1 MLDKISIPLFLLMLS
16 ALSIVITLIYVLRTK
31 GRSQLKTIFCVDLI
45 CVLVICLGVIFQD
58 ILSKYLSKYFSWNPW
73 NFENFIYIGTCFLP
87 VAIFFTGLIFAK
99 TKITFKKK
107 YLLFFIVPALSL
119 IVLWTNDYHHLF
131 YKIYSYL
138 YLSDCKVGPYMIIHN
153 IYSYTLLFLGV
164 IQMVNVASK
173 NSGFFSKQTLLIVV
187 GISIPLITNILGTLK
202 IISMTVYITPI
213 SFAFTMLFFALS
225 IFKFKFLGVAPVAL
239 QTIVNRISDSY
250 LVLNENLL
258 ITDFN
263 STFLKTF
270 NLSASDIREENIL
283 EFLSTHKQYDMN
295 LPKLENSLNRVKHSS
310 ETIVFE
316 QHFKKINKYFTVEI
330 NNILVKG
337 NSLGILMLFKDITQH
352 KLDMQ
357 ALKDN
362 QDILIERERLASL
375 GQLIGGIAH
384 NLKSPIMSISG
395 ATEGLTDLI
404 KEYEESIVDKD
415 VTIDD
420 HLAIA
425 NDMRDWI
432 SKIKSYLEYMS
443 DIITA
448 VKGQAVA
455 LSENTVDSFTV
466 EELTKRVDILMNH
479 ELKKALITLNL
490 DLKVPTSLMIHGNIN
505 GLVQVINNMI
515 SNAIQAYKGK
525 EGQTI
530 DLIITQEK
538 NDVIV
543 SVRDYA
549 GGLPKE
555 VQEKLFKEMITTKG
569 KDGTGIG
576 LFMSYSNIRAHF
588 NGDITYSTEEG
599 KGTIFNIILPQ

>member
-1 MLDKISIPLFLLMLS
+1 MLDIISIPLFLLMLS

-58 ILSKYLSKYFSWNPW
+58 ILSKYFSWNPW

-202 IISMTVYITPI
+202 IISMTVYITPT
-213 SFAFTMLFFALS
+213 SFAFTMLLFALS

-330 NNILVKG
+330 NKILVKG

-466 EELTKRVDILMNH
+466 EELTKRVDILMKH

-530 DLIITQEK
+530 DLIIAQEK

>member
-1 MLDKISIPLFLLMLS
+1 MLAKISIPLFLLMLS

-58 ILSKYLSKYFSWNPW
+58 ILSKNFNWNPW
-73 NFENFIYIGTCFLP
+73 NFEKFIYIGTCFLP

-99 TKITFKKK
+99 TKITFKKR

-131 YKIYSYL
+131 YKTYSYL
-138 YLSDCKVGPYMIIHN
+138 YLSDCEVGPYMIIHN
-153 IYSYTLLFLGV
+153 IYSYTLLLLGV
-164 IQMVNVASK
+164 IQMIKATSK
-173 NSGFFSKQTLLIVV
+173 NSGFFSKQSLLIVV

-466 EELTKRVDILMNH
+466 EELTKRVDILMKH

>member
-58 ILSKYLSKYFSWNPW
+58 ILSKYFSWNPW

-330 NNILVKG
+330 NNILIKG

-425 NDMRDWI
+425 SDMKDWI

-466 EELTKRVDILMNH
+466 EELTKRVDILMKH

>member
-1 MLDKISIPLFLLMLS
+1 MLDKISIPLFLLILS

-58 ILSKYLSKYFSWNPW
+58 ILSKNFNWNPW
-73 NFENFIYIGTCFLP
+73 NFEKFIYIGTCFLP

-131 YKIYSYL
+131 FKIYSYL

-270 NLSASDIREENIL
+270 NLSASDIREKNIL

-395 ATEGLTDLI
+395 ATEGLIDLI

-425 NDMRDWI
+425 NDMKDWI

-466 EELTKRVDILMNH
+466 EELTKRVDILMKH

-505 GLVQVINNMI
+505 SLVQVINNMI

>member
-1 MLDKISIPLFLLMLS
+1 MLEILTLPFCMLLISFIMILFLLL
-16 ALSIVITLIYVLRTK
+16 YVLHTK
-31 GRSQLKTIFCVDLI
+31 NRNQLKIVFTLDLI
-45 CVLVICLGVIFQD
+45 CVFIICFGVIVQVICNKLFNVPAIF
-58 ILSKYLSKYFSWNPW
+58 
-73 NFENFIYIGTCFLP
+73 FENFIYIGTCFLP
-87 VAIFFTGLIFAK
+87 VCVYFTGLILEN
-99 TKITFKKK
+99 TKLKLNKFH
-107 YLLFFIVPALSL
+107 LLLLIVPLLTL
-119 IVLWTNDYHHLF
+119 IVLWTNNIQHLF
-131 YKIYSYL
+131 YTHYSFNINECEYGSYKSIHDIYTYL
-138 YLSDCKVGPYMIIHN
+138 MLLIGIIH
-153 IYSYTLLFLGV
+153 IIKTT
-164 IQMVNVASK
+164 SK
-173 NSGFFSKQTLLIVV
+173 SSGFFSKQTLLIVV

-202 IISMTVYITPI
+202 IIPMTVYITPI
-213 SFAFTMLFFALS
+213 SFAFTMLFFAFS
-225 IFKFKFLGVAPVAL
+225 IFKFNFLGVAPVAL

-250 LVLNENLL
+250 LVLNEDLL

-425 NDMRDWI
+425 NDMKDWI

-466 EELTKRVDILMNH
+466 EELTKRVDILMKH

>member
-58 ILSKYLSKYFSWNPW
+58 ILSKNFNWNPW

-466 EELTKRVDILMNH
+466 EELTKRVDILMKH

>member
-16 ALSIVITLIYVLRTK
+16 ALSIVITLIYVLRIK

-58 ILSKYLSKYFSWNPW
+58 ILSKYFSWNPW

-87 VAIFFTGLIFAK
+87 VAIFFTGLILAK

-164 IQMVNVASK
+164 IQIVNVASK

-213 SFAFTMLFFALS
+213 SFAFTMLLFALS

-466 EELTKRVDILMNH
+466 EELTKRVDILMKH

>member
-58 ILSKYLSKYFSWNPW
+58 ILSKYFSWNPW

-466 EELTKRVDILMNH
+466 EELTKRVDILMKH

-555 VQEKLFKEMITTKG
+555 IQEKLFKEMITTKG

>member
-16 ALSIVITLIYVLRTK
+16 TLSIVITLIYVLRTK

-58 ILSKYLSKYFSWNPW
+58 ILSKYFSWNHW

-466 EELTKRVDILMNH
+466 EELTKRVDILMKH

>member
-58 ILSKYLSKYFSWNPW
+58 ILSKYFSWNPW

-119 IVLWTNDYHHLF
+119 IVLCTNDYHHLF

-153 IYSYTLLFLGV
+153 IYSYTLLFLGL

-173 NSGFFSKQTLLIVV
+173 NSGFFSKQTLLIIV

-466 EELTKRVDILMNH
+466 EELTKRVDILMKH

>member
-1 MLDKISIPLFLLMLS
+1 MLDKISIPLFLLILS

-31 GRSQLKTIFCVDLI
+31 ERSQLKTIFCVDLI

-58 ILSKYLSKYFSWNPW
+58 ILSKNFNWNPW
-73 NFENFIYIGTCFLP
+73 NFEKFIYIGTCFLP

-107 YLLFFIVPALSL
+107 YLLFFIVSALSL

-270 NLSASDIREENIL
+270 NLSASDIREKNIL

-362 QDILIERERLASL
+362 HDILIERERLASL

-395 ATEGLTDLI
+395 ATAGLTDLI

-466 EELTKRVDILMNH
+466 EELTKRVDILMKH

>member
-31 GRSQLKTIFCVDLI
+31 GRSQLKTFFCVDLI
-45 CVLVICLGVIFQD
+45 CVLVICLGVMFQD
-58 ILSKYLSKYFSWNPW
+58 ILSKNFNWDPW
-73 NFENFIYIGTCFLP
+73 NFEKFIYIGTCFLP

-99 TKITFKKK
+99 TKITFKKR

-131 YKIYSYL
+131 YKHYSININEGVPG
-138 YLSDCKVGPYMIIHN
+138 SYMIVHN
-153 IYSYTLLFLGV
+153 IYSYSLLLLGV
-164 IQMVNVASK
+164 FQMIKATSK
-173 NSGFFSKQTLLIVV
+173 NSGFFSKQSLLLIL
-187 GISIPLITNILGTLK
+187 GISIPLVANILGTFK
-202 IISMTVYITPI
+202 ILPMTVYITPI
-213 SFAFTMLFFALS
+213 SFALTVICFAFA
-225 IFKFKFLGVAPVAL
+225 IFKFQFLGIAPIAVQIIA
-239 QTIVNRISDSY
+239 NRISDSY
-250 LVLNENLL
+250 LVLDDYLVVS
-258 ITDFN
+258 DFN
-263 STFLKTF
+263 ETFLKTF
-270 NLSASDIREENIL
+270 RLHDYDIRGKDIFTFFKE
-283 EFLSTHKQYDMN
+283 HKKYKVNVKRFQNAIQKAMASN
-295 LPKLENSLNRVKHSS
+295 ETVSFEIHIESLD
-310 ETIVFE
+310 
-316 QHFKKINKYFTVEI
+316 KYFTIEI
-330 NNILVKG
+330 STLYNNDIF
-337 NSLGILMLFKDITQH
+337 LGTLLLFKDITQH

-425 NDMRDWI
+425 NDMKDWI

-466 EELTKRVDILMNH
+466 EELTKRVDILMKH

>member
-58 ILSKYLSKYFSWNPW
+58 ILSKNFNWNPW

-270 NLSASDIREENIL
+270 NLSASDIREKNIL

-425 NDMRDWI
+425 NDMKDWI

-466 EELTKRVDILMNH
+466 EELTKRVDILMKH

>member
-16 ALSIVITLIYVLRTK
+16 ALSIVITLIYILRTK
-31 GRSQLKTIFCVDLI
+31 ARSQLKTIFCVDLI

-58 ILSKYLSKYFSWNPW
+58 ILSKYFSWNPW

-119 IVLWTNDYHHLF
+119 ILLWTNDYHHLF

-466 EELTKRVDILMNH
+466 EELTKRVDILMKH

-538 NDVIV
+538 NNVIV

>member
-1 MLDKISIPLFLLMLS
+1 MLDKISIPLFLLILS

-58 ILSKYLSKYFSWNPW
+58 SLSKNFNWNPW
-73 NFENFIYIGTCFLP
+73 NFEKFIYIGTCFLP

-270 NLSASDIREENIL
+270 NLSASDIREKNIL

-395 ATEGLTDLI
+395 ATEGLIDLI
-404 KEYEESIVDKD
+404 KEYEESIVYKD

-425 NDMRDWI
+425 NDMKDWI

-466 EELTKRVDILMNH
+466 EELTKRVDILMKH

>member
-1 MLDKISIPLFLLMLS
+1 MQLIGNIYFLL
-16 ALSIVITLIYVLRTK
+16 LIFSTILIILLLMYQHKKKSVQQLRRLFTF
-31 GRSQLKTIFCVDLI
+31 SLI
-45 CVLVICLGVIFQD
+45 CVLIICVGVLVQSIFSTCFD
-58 ILSKYLSKYFSWNPW
+58 INPIY
-73 NFENFIYIGTCFLP
+73 FENFIYIGSCFLP
-87 VAIFFTGLIFAK
+87 VALFFTALSFKNTIIK
-99 TKITFKKK
+99 FKKI
-107 YLLFFIVPALSL
+107 YLLLFIVPITTL
-119 IVLWTNDYHHLF
+119 IVLFTNNLHHAF
-131 YKIYSYL
+131 YVHYSENLNEMVCGWYTNVHIIYTYGLLIISVL
-138 YLSDCKVGPYMIIHN
+138 IMIK
-153 IYSYTLLFLGV
+153 
-164 IQMVNVASK
+164 ASMK
-173 NSGFFSKQTLLIVV
+173 TSGFFSRQALLIIL
-187 GISIPLITNILGTLK
+187 GISVPLITNILGTLK
-202 IISMTVYITPI
+202 IIPMTVYITPI
-213 SFAFTMLFFALS
+213 SFAFTMLCFTFA
-225 IFKFKFLGVAPVAL
+225 IFKFNFLGIAPIAL

-250 LVLNENLL
+250 LVLDENFL

-263 STFLKTF
+263 ATFLKTF
-270 NLSASDIREENIL
+270 GLTASEIRGQNVIN
-283 EFLSTHKQYDMN
+283 FLKTHKKYEMN
-295 LPKLENSLNRVKHSS
+295 VNKLQNALDTVKKST

-316 QHFKKINKYFTVEI
+316 QHFKYLNKYFTIEI
-330 NNILVKG
+330 NSIFNKEV
-337 NSLGILMLFKDITQH
+337 SLGILILFKDITQH
-352 KLDMQ
+352 KLDMK

-362 QDILIERERLASL
+362 QDILVERERLASL

-415 VTIDD
+415 VTVED

-425 NDMRDWI
+425 SDMKDWI

-466 EELTKRVDILMNH
+466 DELTKRVDILMKH
-479 ELKKALITLNL
+479 ELKKALITLNVKL
-490 DLKVPTSLMIHGNIN
+490 EVDKSLVLHGNIN
-505 GLVQVINNMI
+505 GLVQVVNNMI
-515 SNAIQAYKGK
+515 SNAIQAYTGK
-525 EGQTI
+525 PNQDI

-538 NDVIV
+538 NNVIV
-543 SVRDYA
+543 SIKDYA
-549 GGLPKE
+549 GGLPEE

-588 NGDITYSTEEG
+588 NGDITYSTEKG

>member
-1 MLDKISIPLFLLMLS
+1 MLLTNLPTFFALIISDIMC
-16 ALSIVITLIYVLRTK
+16 ITLFTLTFRKIYKNHLR
-31 GRSQLKTIFCVDLI
+31 
-45 CVLVICLGVIFQD
+45 
-58 ILSKYLSKYFSWNPW
+58 
-73 NFENFIYIGTCFLP
+73 TCFLLLNGSM
-87 VAIFFTGLIFAK
+87 IICCTGLILQCCLSKPLNINPIYFDYFVYIGNVILPLAFFMTGLAFNQNNIK
-99 TKITFKKK
+99 FKKV
-107 YLLFFIVPALSL
+107 YLLFFIIPIVSL
-119 IVLWTNDYHHLF
+119 LALWTNNYHHLF
-131 YKIYSYL
+131 YKKYSVN
-138 YLSDCKVGPYMIIHN
+138 LSTNEYGILFIPFELHTLGLCLAGIIL
-153 IYSYTLLFLGV
+153 ILKKS
-164 IQMVNVASK
+164 IQK
-173 NSGFFSKQTLLIVV
+173 SGFFSRQALLIVLAAL
-187 GISIPLITNILGTLK
+187 IPIVQNILSITK
-202 IISMTVYITPI
+202 VFSASIYITPI
-213 SFAFTMLFFALS
+213 CFNITILLFYLA
-225 IFKFKFLGVAPVAL
+225 IFKFNFLGSIAITMQKIVDKISDGFFVVNLDYTITSFNKTFLDMFNISAKELNDVNLFDLIKEKKPFPIKESVLKETLNKVTSSDKTFHFRKDFKKKNKNFIIELNNIRDNNHKFLG
-239 QTIVNRISDSY
+239 I
-250 LVLNENLL
+250 L
-258 ITDFN
+258 I
-263 STFLKTF
+263 
-270 NLSASDIREENIL
+270 
-283 EFLSTHKQYDMN
+283 
-295 LPKLENSLNRVKHSS
+295 
-310 ETIVFE
+310 
-316 QHFKKINKYFTVEI
+316 
-330 NNILVKG
+330 
-337 NSLGILMLFKDITQH
+337 LFKDITQH
-352 KLDMQ
+352 VLDMQ

-395 ATEGLTDLI
+395 ATEGLIDLI

-425 NDMRDWI
+425 SDMKDWI

-448 VKGQAVA
+448 VKDQAVA
-455 LSENTVDSFTV
+455 LYENTVDSFTV
-466 EELTKRVDILMNH
+466 EELTKRVDILMKH

>member
-1 MLDKISIPLFLLMLS
+1 MLDKISIPLFLLILS

-58 ILSKYLSKYFSWNPW
+58 ILSKNFNWNPW
-73 NFENFIYIGTCFLP
+73 NFEKFIYIGTCFLP

-250 LVLNENLL
+250 LILNENLL

-270 NLSASDIREENIL
+270 NLSASDIREKNIL

-337 NSLGILMLFKDITQH
+337 NSLGILMLFKDITQN

-395 ATEGLTDLI
+395 ATEGLIDLI

-425 NDMRDWI
+425 NDMKDWI

-466 EELTKRVDILMNH
+466 EELTKRVDILMKH

>member
-58 ILSKYLSKYFSWNPW
+58 ILSKYFSWNPW

-263 STFLKTF
+263 SIFLKTF

-466 EELTKRVDILMNH
+466 EELTKRVDILMKH

>member
-31 GRSQLKTIFCVDLI
+31 GRSQLKTFFCVDLI

-58 ILSKYLSKYFSWNPW
+58 ILSKNFNWDPW
-73 NFENFIYIGTCFLP
+73 NFEKFIYIGTCFLP

-99 TKITFKKK
+99 TKITFKKR

-131 YKIYSYL
+131 YKHYSININEGVPG
-138 YLSDCKVGPYMIIHN
+138 SYMIVHN
-153 IYSYTLLFLGV
+153 IYSYSLLLLGV
-164 IQMVNVASK
+164 FQMIKATSK
-173 NSGFFSKQTLLIVV
+173 NSGFFSKQSLLLIL
-187 GISIPLITNILGTLK
+187 GISIPLVTNILGTFNILP
-202 IISMTVYITPI
+202 MTVYITPI
-213 SFAFTMLFFALS
+213 SFALTMICFAFA
-225 IFKFKFLGVAPVAL
+225 IFKFQFLGIAPIAVQIIA
-239 QTIVNRISDSY
+239 NRISDSY
-250 LVLNENLL
+250 LVLDYYLVMS
-258 ITDFN
+258 DFN
-263 STFLKTF
+263 ETFLKTF
-270 NLSASDIREENIL
+270 RLHDYDIRGKDIFTFFKE
-283 EFLSTHKQYDMN
+283 HKKYKVNVKRFQNAIQKAMASN
-295 LPKLENSLNRVKHSS
+295 ETVSFEIHIESLD
-310 ETIVFE
+310 
-316 QHFKKINKYFTVEI
+316 KYFTIEI
-330 NNILVKG
+330 STLYNNDIFLG
-337 NSLGILMLFKDITQH
+337 SLLLFKDITQH

-425 NDMRDWI
+425 NDMKDWI

-466 EELTKRVDILMNH
+466 EELTKRVDILMKH

>member
-1 MLDKISIPLFLLMLS
+1 MLDRISIPLLLLILS
-16 ALSIVITLIYVLRTK
+16 ALSIVVTLIYVLRTK

-58 ILSKYLSKYFSWNPW
+58 ILSKYFSWNPW

-270 NLSASDIREENIL
+270 NLSASDIREKNIL

-395 ATEGLTDLI
+395 ATEGLIDLI

-425 NDMRDWI
+425 SDMKDWI

-466 EELTKRVDILMNH
+466 EELTKRVDILMKH

>member
-16 ALSIVITLIYVLRTK
+16 ALSIVITLIYVLRIK

-58 ILSKYLSKYFSWNPW
+58 ILSKYFSWNPW

-448 VKGQAVA
+448 VKGQAVT

-466 EELTKRVDILMNH
+466 EELTKRVDILMKH

>member
-45 CVLVICLGVIFQD
+45 CVLLICLGVIFQD
-58 ILSKYLSKYFSWNPW
+58 ILSKYFSWNPW

-173 NSGFFSKQTLLIVV
+173 NSGFFSKQTLLIIV

-466 EELTKRVDILMNH
+466 EELTKRVDILMKH

>member
-58 ILSKYLSKYFSWNPW
+58 ILSKNFNWNPW
-73 NFENFIYIGTCFLP
+73 NFEKFIYIGTCFLP

-99 TKITFKKK
+99 TKITFKKR

-466 EELTKRVDILMNH
+466 EELTKRVDILMKH

>member
-58 ILSKYLSKYFSWNPW
+58 ILSKYFSWNPW

-164 IQMVNVASK
+164 IQMVTVASK

-337 NSLGILMLFKDITQH
+337 NSLGILMLFKNITQH

-466 EELTKRVDILMNH
+466 EELTKRVDILMKH

>member
-58 ILSKYLSKYFSWNPW
+58 ILSKYFSWNSW

-202 IISMTVYITPI
+202 IIPMTVYITPI

-270 NLSASDIREENIL
+270 NLSASDIREKNIL

-425 NDMRDWI
+425 NDMKDWI

-466 EELTKRVDILMNH
+466 EELTKRVDILMKH

>member
-45 CVLVICLGVIFQD
+45 CVLVICLSVIFQD
-58 ILSKYLSKYFSWNPW
+58 ILSKYFSWNPW

-466 EELTKRVDILMNH
+466 EELTKRADILMKH

>member
-1 MLDKISIPLFLLMLS
+1 MLDKISIPLFLLILS

-58 ILSKYLSKYFSWNPW
+58 ILSKNFNWNPW
-73 NFENFIYIGTCFLP
+73 NFEKFIYIGTCFLP

-173 NSGFFSKQTLLIVV
+173 NSGFFSKQTLLIIV

-225 IFKFKFLGVAPVAL
+225 IFKFKFLGVAPVTL

-270 NLSASDIREENIL
+270 NLSASDIREKNIL

-316 QHFKKINKYFTVEI
+316 QYFKKINKYFTVEI

-395 ATEGLTDLI
+395 ATEGLIDLI

-425 NDMRDWI
+425 NDMKDWI

-466 EELTKRVDILMNH
+466 EELTKRVDILMKH

-576 LFMSYSNIRAHF
+576 LFMSYSNIRALF

>member
-16 ALSIVITLIYVLRTK
+16 ALSIVITLIYILRTK

-58 ILSKYLSKYFSWNPW
+58 ILSKYFSWNPW

-425 NDMRDWI
+425 NDMKDWI

-466 EELTKRVDILMNH
+466 EELTKRVDILMKH

-530 DLIITQEK
+530 DLIIAQEK

>member
-58 ILSKYLSKYFSWNPW
+58 ILSKYFSWNPW

-466 EELTKRVDILMNH
+466 EELTKRVDILMKH

-530 DLIITQEK
+530 DLIIAQEK

>member
-1 MLDKISIPLFLLMLS
+1 MLEILTLPFCMLLISFIMILFLLL
-16 ALSIVITLIYVLRTK
+16 YVLHTK
-31 GRSQLKTIFCVDLI
+31 NRNQLKIVFTLDLI
-45 CVLVICLGVIFQD
+45 CVFIICFGVIVQVICNKLFNVPAIF
-58 ILSKYLSKYFSWNPW
+58 
-73 NFENFIYIGTCFLP
+73 FENFIYIGTCFLP
-87 VAIFFTGLIFAK
+87 VCVYFTGLILEN
-99 TKITFKKK
+99 TKLKLNKFH
-107 YLLFFIVPALSL
+107 LLLLIVPLLTL
-119 IVLWTNDYHHLF
+119 IILWTNNIHHLF
-131 YKIYSYL
+131 YTHYSFNISECEYGSYKSIHDIYTYL
-138 YLSDCKVGPYMIIHN
+138 MLLIGIIH
-153 IYSYTLLFLGV
+153 IIKTT
-164 IQMVNVASK
+164 SK
-173 NSGFFSKQTLLIVV
+173 SSGFFSKQTLLIVV

-202 IISMTVYITPI
+202 IIPMTVYITPI
-213 SFAFTMLFFALS
+213 SFAFTMLFFAFS
-225 IFKFKFLGVAPVAL
+225 IFKFNFLGVAPVAL

-250 LVLNENLL
+250 LVLNEDLL

-270 NLSASDIREENIL
+270 NLSVSDIREENIL

-425 NDMRDWI
+425 NDMKDWI

-466 EELTKRVDILMNH
+466 EELTKRVDTLMKH

-576 LFMSYSNIRAHF
+576 LFMSYSNIRVHF

>member
-58 ILSKYLSKYFSWNPW
+58 ILSKYFSWNPW

-213 SFAFTMLFFALS
+213 SFALTMLFFALS

-466 EELTKRVDILMNH
+466 EELTKRVDILMKH

>member
-16 ALSIVITLIYVLRTK
+16 ALSIVITLIYILRTK

-58 ILSKYLSKYFSWNPW
+58 ILSKYFSWNPW

-420 HLAIA
+420 YLAIA
-425 NDMRDWI
+425 NDMKDWI

-466 EELTKRVDILMNH
+466 EELTKRVDILMKH

>member
-1 MLDKISIPLFLLMLS
+1 MLDKISIPLFLLILS

-58 ILSKYLSKYFSWNPW
+58 ILSKNFNWNPW
-73 NFENFIYIGTCFLP
+73 NFEKFIYIGTCFLP

-270 NLSASDIREENIL
+270 NLSASDIREKNIL

-395 ATEGLTDLI
+395 ATEGLIDLI

-425 NDMRDWI
+425 NDMKDWI

-466 EELTKRVDILMNH
+466 EELTKRVDILMKH

>member
-1 MLDKISIPLFLLMLS
+1 MLDKISIPLFLLILS

-58 ILSKYLSKYFSWNPW
+58 ILSKNFNWNPW
-73 NFENFIYIGTCFLP
+73 NFEKFIYIGTCFLP

-270 NLSASDIREENIL
+270 NLSASDIREKNIL

-330 NNILVKG
+330 NNILVKR

-395 ATEGLTDLI
+395 ATEGLIDLI

-425 NDMRDWI
+425 NDMKDWI

-466 EELTKRVDILMNH
+466 EELTKRVDILMKH

>member
-58 ILSKYLSKYFSWNPW
+58 ILSKYFSWNPW

-202 IISMTVYITPI
+202 IIPMTVYITPI
-213 SFAFTMLFFALS
+213 SFAFTMLFFAFS
-225 IFKFKFLGVAPVAL
+225 IFKFNFLGVAPVAL

-250 LVLNENLL
+250 LVLNEDLL

-270 NLSASDIREENIL
+270 NLSASNIREENIL

-420 HLAIA
+420 YFAIA
-425 NDMRDWI
+425 NDMKDWI

-455 LSENTVDSFTV
+455 LSENTVDLFTV
-466 EELTKRVDILMNH
+466 EELTKRVDILMKH

>member
-1 MLDKISIPLFLLMLS
+1 MLDKISIPLFLLILS

-58 ILSKYLSKYFSWNPW
+58 ILSKNFNWNPW
-73 NFENFIYIGTCFLP
+73 NFEKFIYIETCFLP

-202 IISMTVYITPI
+202 IISMIVYITPI

-270 NLSASDIREENIL
+270 NLSASDIREKNIL

-395 ATEGLTDLI
+395 ATEGLIDLI

-425 NDMRDWI
+425 NDMKDWI

-466 EELTKRVDILMNH
+466 EELTKRVDILMKH